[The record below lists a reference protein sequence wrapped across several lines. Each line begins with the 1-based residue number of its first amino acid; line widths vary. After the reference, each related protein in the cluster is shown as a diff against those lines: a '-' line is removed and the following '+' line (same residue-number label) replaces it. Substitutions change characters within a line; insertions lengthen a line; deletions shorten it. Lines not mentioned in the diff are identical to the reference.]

1 MVYPCDFLALH
12 LEITG
17 TSASGFK
24 MLVEDQ
30 QVDLSGI
37 VCVCVCVIY
46 LFCGAT
52 APSGPE
58 PPQYRGYTITLRHTT
73 LGRTPVDE

>member
-1 MVYPCDFLALH
+1 MVYSCDFLALH

-24 MLVEDQ
+24 MLVVDQ

-37 VCVCVCVIY
+37 LCVCVCVCVCVCY
-46 LFCGAT
+46 LFILWCKNPHWTRAT
-52 APSGPE
+52 SVSRLHD
-58 PPQYRGYTITLRHTT
+58 QT
-73 LGRTPVDE
+73 

>member
-24 MLVEDQ
+24 MLVVDQ

-37 VCVCVCVIY
+37 LCVCVCVCVCY
-46 LFCGAT
+46 LFILWCNSPQWARAT
-52 APSGPE
+52 SVSRLHDNT
-58 PPQYRGYTITLRHTT
+58 QTHHT
-73 LGRTPVDE
+73 